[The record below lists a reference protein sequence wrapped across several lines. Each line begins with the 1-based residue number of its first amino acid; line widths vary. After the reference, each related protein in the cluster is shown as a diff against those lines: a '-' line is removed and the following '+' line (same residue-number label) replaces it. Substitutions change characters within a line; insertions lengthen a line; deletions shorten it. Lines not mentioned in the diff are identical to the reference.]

1 MRCPASFS
9 CSSLFL
15 MLDLVPYALD
25 IRQFLVISDDLGLA
39 DIRDPEPA
47 SDLPEPSGAFFS
59 PLDLSGCGYLHFYSL
74 YLRLIVKPAVEHDEK
89 GGHYDYFDYLKYA
102 IHKTTPLEI

>member
-9 CSSLFL
+9 YRSLFL
-15 MLDLVPYALD
+15 GFDFIPDTFD
-25 IRQFLVISDDLGLA
+25 IWRCLVIFEHLCLA
-39 DIRDPEPA
+39 DVRDPESA
-47 SDLPEPSGAFFS
+47 SDLPEPPGAFFS
-59 PLDLSGCGYLHFYSL
+59 PPDLSGRGYPYFYSL

-89 GGHYDYFDYLKYA
+89 GGHYDYFNYLKYA

>member
-1 MRCPASFS
+1 MRCPASFPYRR
-9 CSSLFL
+9 LFFG
-15 MLDLVPYALD
+15 LDLVPDALD
-25 IRQFLVISDDLGLA
+25 IRQLLVISDDLRLA

-47 SDLPEPSGAFFS
+47 SDLPEPPGAFFS
-59 PLDLSGCGYLHFYSL
+59 PPDLSGRGYPYFYSL

-89 GGHYDYFDYLKYA
+89 GGHYDYFNYLKYA